1 MKIDRPNH
9 YRILIID
16 DNPAVHH
23 DFRKVLATSSNFL
36 TEEEAELFGDKPAT
50 SNWPVFEI
58 DSAYQGEHGLELIER
73 SLLGARPYTL
83 AFIDVRMPPGWDGV
97 ETASKIWKRCPD
109 LQIVICTA
117 YSDYSWK
124 NMLKLLGH
132 SEQLFI
138 LKKPFDSI
146 EVRQLAFAM
155 SEQWRLDQHAKLHLS
170 DLKELIQERT
180 AALKTSNADYDL
192 ATIQLMEVM
201 EDIQKRYESCGLRLM
216 DGSRVAPG
224 TRLEILRS

>member
-1 MKIDRPNH
+1 MKANPPNH

-16 DNPAVHH
+16 DNPTVHH
-23 DFRKVLATSSNFL
+23 DFRKVLAPFSNCL
-36 TEEEAELFGDKPAT
+36 AEEEAELFGDKPAT
-50 SNWPVFEI
+50 FNWPVFEI
-58 DSAYQGEHGLELIER
+58 DSAYQGEDGLDLIEG
-73 SLLGARPYTL
+73 SLLSGRPYCL
-83 AFIDVRMPPGWDGV
+83 AFIDVRMPPGWDGI
-97 ETASKIWKRCPD
+97 ETTAKIWKRCPD

-124 NMLKLLGH
+124 EMLKLLGY

-155 SEQWRLDQHAKLHLS
+155 SEQWRLDQHAKLRLK

-180 AALKTSNADYDL
+180 AALKASNANYDL
-192 ATIQLMEVM
+192 ATIQLMEVK
-201 EDIQKRYESCGLRLM
+201 EDTEKATNHAACG
-216 DGSRVAPG
+216 
-224 TRLEILRS
+224 